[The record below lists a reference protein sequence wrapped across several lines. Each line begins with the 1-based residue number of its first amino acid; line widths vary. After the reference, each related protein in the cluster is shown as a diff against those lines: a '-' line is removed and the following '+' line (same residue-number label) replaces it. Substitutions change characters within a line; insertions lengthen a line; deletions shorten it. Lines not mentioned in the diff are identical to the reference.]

1 MYDYDEQIDN
11 AYDRLNNIHDQANQ
25 PFESEQAIAQHIFSH
40 EPSPAKA
47 VNSDSP
53 RANLAPQELRTAR
66 VLGNLIAVIEAAEKT
81 CGWDLSI
88 AKSEMIDYLST
99 TNVPS
104 RSKHGYAI
112 YMAKTSKNIQSQE
125 VQGMADRVSNDFDEK
140 TEESLLSKIPL
151 LGGFLKK
158 KQDGANNG

>member
-1 MYDYDEQIDN
+1 MYDYDDQVDT
-11 AYDRLNNIHDQANQ
+11 AFDRLNSIREQSNQ
-25 PFESEQAIAQHIFSH
+25 PFESEQSIAQHIFEH

-81 CGWDLSI
+81 CGWDLTI
-88 AKSEMIDYLST
+88 AKMEMIDYLAT

-112 YMAKTSKNIQSQE
+112 YMSKTSKNIQSQE
-125 VQGMADRVSNDFDEK
+125 VQGMADKIAGDFDEK